1 MLQTFNGNKGIS
13 IIEILVVIAILAVTL
28 TTLLG
33 LINFSLRI
41 NDLSRQTTQA
51 NGLAQ
56 EAMEAVRSIRD
67 NAGWQ
72 QIANGN
78 HGLIN
83 TAGKWSFSGTE
94 NITGGFTRMISIQD
108 AYRDAGDNIVAS
120 GGTADLDTKKI
131 TASVSWSERSQNH
144 NIEIITHL
152 TNWK

>member
-13 IIEILVVIAILAVTL
+13 IIEILVVVAILAVTL

-33 LINFSLRI
+33 LINFSLGI

-51 NGLAQ
+51 NGLVQ

-72 QIANGN
+72 QIVNGN

-94 NITGGFTRMISIQD
+94 NIIGGFARIILVED
-108 AYRDAGDNIVAS
+108 AHRDAGDNIVES
-120 GGTADLDTKKI
+120 GGTPDSDTKKI
-131 TASVSWSERSQNH
+131 TAFVSWSGRGQNH
-144 NIEIITHL
+144 NIEIVTYL